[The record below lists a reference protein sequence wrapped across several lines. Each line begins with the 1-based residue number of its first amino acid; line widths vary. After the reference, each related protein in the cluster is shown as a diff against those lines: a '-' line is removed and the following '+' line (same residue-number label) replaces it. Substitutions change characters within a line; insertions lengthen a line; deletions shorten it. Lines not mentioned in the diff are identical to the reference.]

1 MSKHINVNPGQYK
14 VGGREHIGNA
24 VAKAP
29 QPDAVN
35 REPKPRVHTASKKRS
50 KGQK

>member
-29 QPDAVN
+29 QPEAVN
-35 REPKPRVHTASKKRS
+35 GEPKPRARGVSKNKSRKS
-50 KGQK
+50 K